1 MEWLYN
7 LFGGLFSSIFNIG
20 STILTNKANE
30 RLAASA
36 NQANERLVDKANSSA
51 MAQANLE
58 YARNNASGQ
67 IQQLQNAG
75 LSRFGALNMLNGAG
89 AYNAAPITNAQNEAA
104 QLQAPQIG
112 DIGSLLQR
120 SQMSVP
126 QLQLIQ
132 NEVKSRQQQYE
143 FAKAEEQRKQD
154 EHNERILSA
163 RLERTRSEYDYN
175 STIVADD
182 MFKLL
187 QPYLSELD
195 GDVKN
200 INKLVYEHE
209 ELKNSEAWKK
219 MTSKSYE
226 VLQGMLSSNQQTSAA
241 TAQNKIIW
249 NDADRIAFRNSVE
262 ALDKARKMLEN
273 KKLRFEVSKQPEMYE
288 LQKLIM
294 GEQFS
299 ELQQRIAHNYA
310 KENRELTAMD
320 LENEAK
326 ALGIDIQ
333 KAIHSVDLQLQN
345 IRINGNAVEREA
357 VDLLDTIEAFIMP
370 FKGLIGGK

>member
-7 LFGGLFSSIFNIG
+7 LFGGLFSSIFNLG
-20 STILTNKANE
+20 SSILTNKANE
-30 RLAASA
+30 RLVAST
-36 NQANERLVDKANSSA
+36 NQANERLADKANNAA
-51 MAQANLE
+51 MAQANIE
-58 YARNNASGQ
+58 FARNNAVGQ
-67 IQQLQNAG
+67 LQQLQNAG

-89 AYNAAPITNAQNEAA
+89 AYSAAPITNAQAESA
-104 QLQAPQIG
+104 QYQTPQIG
-112 DIGSLLQR
+112 DIGSLFQR

-126 QLQLIQ
+126 QLQLMQ

-143 FAKAEEQRKQD
+143 FAQAEEQRKQN
-154 EHNERILSA
+154 EHNERILTA
-163 RLERTRSEYDYN
+163 RLERTRSEYEYN

-226 VLQGMLSSNQQTSAA
+226 VLQSMLFSNQQTSAV

-262 ALDKARKMLEN
+262 ALDKARKLLEN
-273 KKLRFEVSKQPEMYE
+273 KKLRFEISKQPEMYE
-288 LQKLIM
+288 LQKLIL

-310 KENRELTAMD
+310 KQNRELTAMD

-326 ALGIDIQ
+326 SLGIDIQ
-333 KAIHSVDLQLQN
+333 RAVHSVDLQLQN
-345 IRINGNAVEREA
+345 LRTNGNAFEREA
-357 VDLLDTIEAFIMP
+357 VDLLDTLESFIMP
-370 FKGLIGGK
+370 FKGLLGGK